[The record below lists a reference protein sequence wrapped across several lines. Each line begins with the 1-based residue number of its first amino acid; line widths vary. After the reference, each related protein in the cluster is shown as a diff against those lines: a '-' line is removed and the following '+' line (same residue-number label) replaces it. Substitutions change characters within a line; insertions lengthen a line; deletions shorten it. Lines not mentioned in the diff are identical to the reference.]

1 MAGTIKIDT
10 AKAVELAKE
19 ISIEKRKMAEAFDEA
34 KAAITELCDFWES
47 RVSVK
52 TQAAFNE
59 VANKNAEALY
69 NHLDNYSNFIMRT
82 VAPGYVST
90 EDTNKQLGSYEYLF
104 K

>member
-69 NHLDNYSNFIMRT
+69 NHLDNTQLSFAGTENMAISMLPERKLLRQNLKMR
-82 VAPGYVST
+82 
-90 EDTNKQLGSYEYLF
+90 
-104 K
+104 